1 MPKETYNGHRYIA
14 EKKLWMLLYPWL
26 AFREMVPVG

>member
-14 EKKLWMLLYPWL
+14 EKTWMFLYPWL

>member
-14 EKKLWMLLYPWL
+14 EKNYGC
-26 AFREMVPVG
+26 FYIRG

>member
-1 MPKETYNGHRYIA
+1 MPKETYNGHRYVA
-14 EKKLWMLLYPWL
+14 EKTWMLVYLWL